1 MDIEKEVDIIV
12 QDCFFAIGQTI
23 GRNRQ
28 LDYDAVVW
36 WRNRYREKFT
46 QAILVNGA
54 SWATDR
60 PRVTA
65 VARFLGL
72 RASEYAE
79 PNIIINRSSVEQASL
94 EVEQGCRMQAQRN

>member
-1 MDIEKEVDIIV
+1 
-12 QDCFFAIGQTI
+12 
-23 GRNRQ
+23 
-28 LDYDAVVW
+28 
-36 WRNRYREKFT
+36 
-46 QAILVNGA
+46 
-54 SWATDR
+54 
-60 PRVTA
+60 VTA